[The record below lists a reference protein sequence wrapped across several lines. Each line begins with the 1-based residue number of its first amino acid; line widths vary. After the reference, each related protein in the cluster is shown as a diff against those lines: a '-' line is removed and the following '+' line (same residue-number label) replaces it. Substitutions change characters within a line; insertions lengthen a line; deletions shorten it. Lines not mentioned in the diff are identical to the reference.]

1 MQKFKEARDS
11 EYKFKINW
19 KKLAFNN
26 IASNKVSRDKVF
38 NIAKILNIMNINV
51 DLLQWFTNCFDKKK

>member
-11 EYKFKINW
+11 EYNFKINW

-38 NIAKILNIMNINV
+38 NIAKNFKYNEYQRGLASV
-51 DLLQWFTNCFDKKK
+51 VYKLF